1 MWGKLKNGDSMTKLS
16 ISFQTETKA
25 HKTSKKNNF
34 FNRLIRKPIKK
45 NGFEYLNFRFFSKLK
60 LKVTKTVKTIFES

>member
-25 HKTSKKNNF
+25 HKTSKKQF
-34 FNRLIRKPIKK
+34 FQPSNPKTDQEKR
-45 NGFEYLNFRFFSKLK
+45 FRIS
-60 LKVTKTVKTIFES
+60 